1 MTLSEAIADFE
12 RRKYALEKA
21 LQAALLHDTK
31 GKIVELAQDIYS
43 FLVPSVSE
51 EGSDDPHILRKRA
64 RDLSENEPLV
74 NAALKEVISQPL
86 SGLGVYPQ
94 PDNNPA
100 PSKTPDDDEWASVT
114 NKQQAE
120 LPERKSHSNFQ
131 PRKQPVVHIRKPYD
145 KGRIPNHDDMA
156 DVTYTPPAQGF
167 VAQDGFCMPTPVVET
182 APQPEPEKKTD
193 DPPRGAISYEPANK
207 VATVSDY
214 VAPEAQIERVADTL
228 SKIPRGGGKRQ
239 IRRFER
245 KSENGTANPDG
256 QSAQHFEK
264 SHGVERHGD

>member
-43 FLVPSVSE
+43 FLVPSVSG
-51 EGSDDPHILRKRA
+51 EGSDDPDILRKRT
-64 RDLSENEPLV
+64 RDLSESEPV
-74 NAALKEVISQPL
+74 ANAALKEVLSQPL
-86 SGLGVYPQ
+86 NGIGVSPQ
-94 PDNNPA
+94 SEKNPEA
-100 PSKTPDDDEWASVT
+100 QETSMFWTGSEDDILEVRAVSR
-114 NKQQAE
+114 A
-120 LPERKSHSNFQ
+120 
-131 PRKQPVVHIRKPYD
+131 
-145 KGRIPNHDDMA
+145 GRSEPCVA
-156 DVTYTPPAQGF
+156 DTAIPPAEVQGF
-167 VAQDGFCMPTPVVET
+167 AAQDGFCMPTPVVES
-182 APQPEPEKKTD
+182 APEPEKETD
-193 DPPRGAISYEPANK
+193 DPPRGTISYEPANK

-214 VAPEAQIERVADTL
+214 VAPESQIERVADTL

-264 SHGVERHGD
+264 SHGVERYGD